1 MASRHCPIP
10 HHQAA
15 SNGAQG
21 RFNAADVRTMMGIDQ
36 PADRGFAQAQTLGQG
51 NIGDALATH
60 GRVERQLRGECARP
74 SGLSHPGHVNGP
86 VARTDAGGDQALA

>member
-36 PADRGFAQAQTLGQG
+36 PADREFAQAQTLGQG

-60 GRVERQLRGECARP
+60 GRVERQFGGNDGREGEV
-74 SGLSHPGHVNGP
+74 PGCLPVTRNGP
-86 VARTDAGGDQALA
+86 IVAPRA

>member
-21 RFNAADVRTMMGIDQ
+21 RFNAAEVRTMMGIDQ
-36 PADRGFAQAQTLGQG
+36 PADRGFVQAQTLGQG
-51 NIGDALATH
+51 NIGDALAAH
-60 GRVERQLRGECARP
+60 SRIERQFGGNDGREGE
-74 SGLSHPGHVNGP
+74 
-86 VARTDAGGDQALA
+86 DAAACP

>member
-36 PADRGFAQAQTLGQG
+36 LLGRMQEAIKLWLEVEG
-51 NIGDALATH
+51 EDAAA
-60 GRVERQLRGECARP
+60 CP
-74 SGLSHPGHVNGP
+74 
-86 VARTDAGGDQALA
+86 